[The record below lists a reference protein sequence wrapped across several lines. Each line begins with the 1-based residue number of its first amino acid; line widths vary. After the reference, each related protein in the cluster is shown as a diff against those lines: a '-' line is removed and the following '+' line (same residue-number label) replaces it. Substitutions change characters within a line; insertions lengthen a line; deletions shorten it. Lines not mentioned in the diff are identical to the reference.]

1 MNFKL
6 TRNERLTSRKQ
17 IEFLFLKG
25 KTFHESPIYVRW
37 NYTTY
42 EQNFP
47 VKVMFSVPKKK
58 FKRAVDR
65 NRIKRL
71 MREAYRKNKWLLY
84 DILTE
89 KGKLIHLS
97 FVFTGKNE
105 ISYIETEAK
114 IILSLQR
121 LTVELN
127 KTTL

>member
-6 TRNERLTSRKQ
+6 TQNERLKSRKQ

-25 KTFHESPIYVRW
+25 KTFHEPPIFVRW
-37 NYTTY
+37 NYAPV
-42 EQNFP
+42 EQDFP
-47 VKVMFSVPKKK
+47 VKVMFSVSKKK

-71 MREAYRKNKWLLY
+71 LREAYRKNKWLVY
-84 DILTE
+84 DELS
-89 KGKLIHLS
+89 KNGKLIHLS

-105 ISYIETEAK
+105 ISYAETEAK

-121 LTVELN
+121 LIREIN
-127 KTTL
+127 KTNQ